1 MAFRAVGSVRPF
13 TQLRPLGGLLAAGL
27 AAFSF
32 LLTGFVWA
40 MPQQTP
46 LMLAMVGTGLLLVF
60 LGLRTPALAV
70 TYLLAATFFRLA
82 IPSGTFPVDPFLP
95 AFAGVL
101 VSAWLWARFR
111 APARPT
117 LGAIEAAM
125 GLYVLWNLV
134 SAALPHQYSAVARAG
149 DSLSRFIL
157 IGTVMPLSM
166 FVVGRVVFR
175 AESALRQLMWV
186 LVLAGAY
193 SAFVSIG
200 QFHFPGVVWP
210 RYIVDTPAWGDRAN
224 GVFNQPV
231 VNGLVLIVGFLMAML
246 IVAHDNEPRI
256 LRFVAGTVSA
266 ASAYAIYLTHT
277 RAVWLSFALVV
288 LVGCVSAKGFRA
300 GFVVTAAVITA
311 AVTVNWA
318 TFASSDRAAGGV
330 GSADEVQD
338 RLNTL
343 ATSIWAFERKP
354 LLGWGIGRFSSVNTY
369 HHQQWS
375 PTTPWERGFG
385 IPSHFDIMGIA
396 VELGVVGVI
405 LWVAILY
412 LVIRRVAQAVRRLP
426 EKGVYNRPLA
436 WTALMCLIA
445 LITTGLTVDLRFFDF
460 CNIIVW
466 LLAGAV
472 VERCERAELQAESRQ
487 GQRSPAPARTPT
499 GAAT

>member
-1 MAFRAVGSVRPF
+1 MPASGSGRPLK
-13 TQLRPLGGLLAAGL
+13 QVRPLGELLAAGL

-32 LLTGFVWA
+32 LLIGLVWA
-40 MPQQTP
+40 VPQQTP
-46 LMLAMVGTGLLLVF
+46 LILTMFGMGLLLVF
-60 LGLRTPALAV
+60 LGLRSPALAV

-95 AFAGVL
+95 AFAGAL
-101 VSAWLWARFR
+101 LSTWLWARFR

-125 GLYVLWNLV
+125 GLYVLLNLI
-134 SAALPHQYSAVARAG
+134 SASLPHEYSAQARAG

-166 FVVGRVVFR
+166 FVVGRFVFR
-175 AESALRQLMWV
+175 TESAVRQLMWA
-186 LVLAGAY
+186 LVMAGAY

-200 QFHFPGVVWP
+200 QFHFPSLVWP
-210 RYIVDTPAWGDRAN
+210 RYIVDSPEWVGRAN

-231 VNGLVLIVGFLMAML
+231 VNGLVLIVGFLVAML

-256 LRFVAGTVSA
+256 LRFVACTVAA

-288 LVGCVSAKGFRA
+288 LVGCVSAKGFRT
-300 GFVVTAAVITA
+300 GFLVTAALMTA
-311 AVTVNWA
+311 AITVNWA
-318 TFASSDRAAGGV
+318 TFTSSDRAAGGV
-330 GSADEVQD
+330 GSAGEVQD

-343 ATSIWAFERKP
+343 ATSIWALERKP
-354 LLGWGIGRFSSVNTY
+354 LLGWGILRFSSVNTD

-375 PTTPWERGFG
+375 PSTPWERGFG
-385 IPSHFDIMGIA
+385 IPSHFDIVGIA
-396 VELGVVGVI
+396 VELGVVGLI
-405 LWVAILY
+405 LWVGILY

-426 EKGVYNRPLA
+426 EQGIYNRPLA

-472 VERCERAELQAESRQ
+472 VERLEHAELQAEDRQ
-487 GQRSPAPARTPT
+487 RRGSSAPAPMPS